1 MENLVNNLGSLENVF
16 NRAVV
21 LIGVIT
27 LMTACSHEKS
37 ESKEDEISQIDR
49 IRKQAELSLASSSV
63 PDQFYEKNPEYN
75 PLWLAKLI
83 MDKQEVAALEEE
95 LRGKEHLNMRRSTKA
110 SDLVPW
116 WTPSENAK
124 DVTYMTSHNAPV
136 TIVLSP
142 KENLVEVFIMWSS
155 P

>member
-1 MENLVNNLGSLENVF
+1 MQNLNNILGSMANVF
-16 NRAVV
+16 NRAVL
-21 LIGVIT
+21 LIGLVTVI
-27 LMTACSHEKS
+27 TACSHEES
-37 ESKEDEISQIDR
+37 EIKENEISQIDR
-49 IRKQAELSLASSSV
+49 IWKQTELSLASSSV

-83 MDKQEVAALEEE
+83 MDKQEVEALEEE

-110 SDLVPW
+110 SDLVSW

-124 DVTYMTSHNAPV
+124 DVTYMTSFNAPV
-136 TIVLSP
+136 TVVLSP
-142 KENLVEVFIMWSS
+142 KGNLIEVFIMWSS